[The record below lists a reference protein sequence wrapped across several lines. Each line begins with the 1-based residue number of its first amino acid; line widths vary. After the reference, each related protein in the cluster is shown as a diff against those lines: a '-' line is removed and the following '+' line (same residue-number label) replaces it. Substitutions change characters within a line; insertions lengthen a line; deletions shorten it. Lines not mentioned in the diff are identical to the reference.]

1 MASEQI
7 ARIDGILLKCHED
20 ISLCNELMEKFN
32 IEKQK
37 RSPGRPCIGDAPLT
51 PAEKQRRYRE
61 RQHHKNITVTLS
73 RDDVTTLSSLL
84 TAAKFYG
91 PRIGVE
97 LDAKS
102 VQRLIDALDAS
113 CGGTT
118 FK

>member
-1 MASEQI
+1 MSAQHFIDECDEQI
-7 ARIDGILLKCHED
+7 SLTEAL
-20 ISLCNELMEKFN
+20 ISRCDEV
-32 IEKQK
+32 ITK
-37 RSPGRPCIGDAPLT
+37 RVRGRPVTGKALS

-91 PRIGVE
+91 PRVGVD

-102 VQRLIDALDAS
+102 LQRLISALDSA
-113 CGGTT
+113 CGGAAL
-118 FK
+118 K

>member
-7 ARIDGILLKCHED
+7 ARIDDILLKCHED

-91 PRIGVE
+91 PRVGVD

-102 VQRLIDALDAS
+102 LQRLISALDSA
-113 CGGTT
+113 CGGAAL
-118 FK
+118 K

>member
-7 ARIDGILLKCHED
+7 ARIDELLLKCHED

-37 RSPGRPCIGDAPLT
+37 RSPGRPCLGDAPLT

-61 RQHHKNITVTLS
+61 RQHHKNVTVTVN
-73 RDDVTTLSSLL
+73 RDDVLTLSTLL
-84 TAAKFYG
+84 NAAKFYG
-91 PRIGVE
+91 PRVGVD

-102 VQRLIDALDAS
+102 VQRLIEALDGA
-113 CGGTT
+113 CGG
-118 FK
+118 KALK